1 MSQIKSIRITPEFAN
16 QRIDKFISFISPLPI
31 ARPIHRMGAPRSN
44 GIPASLQGRGEG
56 RLSRSHIQR
65 LINEGRVTVSGKTV
79 KSSYKLKN
87 GDEIKIEIPP
97 LSPLFIKGVVVVKP
111 EPIPLDIIY
120 EDDLVI
126 VVNKPA
132 GMVVH
137 PASGNYSG
145 TLVNAL
151 LYHCINPPFYKGGR
165 GGLSG
170 IGGVE
175 RPGIVHRLDKDT
187 SGLLMVAKDDWTHW
201 HLSRQL
207 KEKTVVRKYI
217 ALVKGNIR
225 DNSGR
230 IEMPIGRHISD
241 RKKMST
247 KTRKGRTAITEFNVI
262 ERFGDYT
269 LLEARLKTGR
279 THQIRVHLS
288 SIGYPVA
295 GDRVYGR
302 GKVGQGLSLAK
313 ATLKGCPTI
322 PRQMLHAQ
330 TLGFIHPKTEKY
342 LEFTSTIPDDMK
354 KILDYLKGRI

>member
-1 MSQIKSIRITPEFAN
+1 MSLIKTISITPESAN
-16 QRIDKFISFISPLPI
+16 QRIDKFISSQD
-31 ARPIHRMGAPRSN
+31 
-44 GIPASLQGRGEG
+44 AS
-56 RLSRSHIQR
+56 LSRSYIQQ
-65 LINEGRVTVSGKTV
+65 LIHEGRVTVSGKTV
-79 KSSYKLKN
+79 KSSCKLKQ
-87 GDEIKIEIPP
+87 GDEIRIEIPP
-97 LSPLFIKGVVVVKP
+97 LIPPFIKGGAGGVVKP

-120 EDDLVI
+120 EDDSVI

-137 PASGNYSG
+137 PAAGNYSG

-151 LYHCINPPFYKGGR
+151 LYHCKNT
-165 GGLSG
+165 LSG
-170 IGGVE
+170 IGGIE

-187 SGLLMVAKDDWTHW
+187 SGLLMAAKDDWTHR

-207 KEKTVVRKYI
+207 KEKTAVRKYI
-217 ALVKGNIR
+217 ALVKGNIM
-225 DNSGR
+225 DNSGK
-230 IEMPIGRHISD
+230 IEKPIGRHVSD

-302 GKVGQGLSLAK
+302 GKAQLFI
-313 ATLKGCPTI
+313 C
-322 PRQMLHAQ
+322 RQMLHAQ
-330 TLGFIHPKTEKY
+330 TLGFIHPKTGKY
-342 LEFTSTIPDDMK
+342 LEFTSIIPDDMK
-354 KILDYLKGRI
+354 KILDYLKGRIKKNTG